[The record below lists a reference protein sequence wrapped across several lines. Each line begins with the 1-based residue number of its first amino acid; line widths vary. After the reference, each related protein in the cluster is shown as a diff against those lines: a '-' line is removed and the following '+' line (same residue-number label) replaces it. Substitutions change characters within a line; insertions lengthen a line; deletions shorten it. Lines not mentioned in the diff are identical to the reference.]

1 MVAGEASESIYN
13 LKMGKTKEE
22 AIRVKNPLHDG
33 GDKDGG
39 THNPKHGHA
48 HRCRPRCSKPC
59 SKEWRQDMIK
69 GHDYLSPFFMAQGEY
84 HAFTR
89 LERIVLLLVQLM
101 FVFPMGF
108 IMSKEIEYWDG
119 GSADCAYPN
128 RANNALCRRAVG
140 DAQYG
145 RHCAHDCECGT
156 SMMCS
161 ESVSSDQM
169 SLVEH
174 NRSEIEFGQCRCPS
188 GYSKGTL
195 DDRDGPCSLS
205 EPDGSIARRS
215 PVRVSNYSHAFSDPA
230 IAASCS
236 EWLGVNYPGGIAEST
251 ILTPVCPRGRAPAM
265 SESCT
270 RDGHGRK
277 LAEPTGHPT
286 NGFQDKFFANMKDN
300 MSGKVFVVAY
310 SCLAGVP
317 FYTIIARRTG
327 SQKKKGCCCC
337 CGCANRIV
345 EVVVAL
351 WMLLVAFFVY
361 HVSEIDVFEIEF
373 LLGTATGREFVV
385 FLLKD
390 FFVYQV
396 LSTQLSLMFGVF
408 ELVNGE
414 PIEL

>member
-161 ESVSSDQM
+161 ESVTSDQM
-169 SLVEH
+169 PLVEQ

-195 DDRDGPCSLS
+195 DDRDGPCSLK
-205 EPDGSIARRS
+205 PDGSIARRS
-215 PVRVSNYSHAFSDPA
+215 PVPVSNYTHAFSDPA
-230 IAASCS
+230 IAASCT

-251 ILTPVCPRGRAPAM
+251 ILTPVCLEGRAM

-277 LAEPTGHPT
+277 LGEPHPS
-286 NGFQDKFFANMKDN
+286 FQDKFFANMKDN

-327 SQKKKGCCCC
+327 SSSKSQKKKGCCGRCSQ
-337 CGCANRIV
+337 RIT

-351 WMLLVAFFVY
+351 WMLLVAFFMGDRL
-361 HVSEIDVFEIEF
+361 EIAVFDIGF

-414 PIEL
+414 LIEL